1 MLKKPSRPPR
11 LDLSG
16 AETLAAN
23 ALSFLAEEPAR
34 LVPFCRMSGIEPAE
48 LAASADTR
56 ETLRAVLDHL
66 ASDDSLLLVFT
77 SSRGMDPETV
87 HRAIAL
93 LGGGGYVQST

>member
-1 MLKKPSRPPR
+1 MLKKPSRRPR

-48 LAASADTR
+48 LAASAH
-56 ETLRAVLDHL
+56 ETLRAVLEHL